1 MKYALNMATKLWW
14 LCHPSS
20 VTSPSLLP
28 SKPLVEQC
36 KDLGNIKLNVF
47 QVQFVL
53 VILLHLKKIIKLE
66 IEFEQS
72 SVSAFELVSA

>member
-1 MKYALNMATKLWW
+1 MLTV
-14 LCHPSS
+14 PSS
-20 VTSPSLLP
+20 NGTSPSLLP

-36 KDLGNIKLNVF
+36 KDLGDIKLNVF

-53 VILLHLKKIIKLE
+53 VIFLHLKQIVKLE

-72 SVSAFELVSA
+72 SVSAYNNSLVRERH

>member
-1 MKYALNMATKLWW
+1 MLTV
-14 LCHPSS
+14 SS
-20 VTSPSLLP
+20 SNGTSPSLLP

-36 KDLGNIKLNVF
+36 KDLGDIKLNVF

-53 VILLHLKKIIKLE
+53 VILLHLKQIIKLE

-72 SVSAFELVSA
+72 SVSAYNNWLARERY